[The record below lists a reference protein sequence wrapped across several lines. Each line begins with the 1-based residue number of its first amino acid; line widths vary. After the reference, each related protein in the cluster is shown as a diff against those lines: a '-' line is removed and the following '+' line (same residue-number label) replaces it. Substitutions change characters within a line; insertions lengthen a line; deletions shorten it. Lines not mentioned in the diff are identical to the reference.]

1 MYERF
6 TDRARKV
13 MQLANQEAQRFNHEY
28 IGTEHILLGLV
39 KEGSGVAA
47 NVLKNLDVDLRK
59 IRLEVEKIV
68 QSGPDMVTMG
78 KLPQTPRAKKV
89 IEYSMEE
96 ARNLN
101 HNYVGTE
108 HILLGL
114 LREQEGVAAQVL
126 MNLGLKLEDVRE
138 EVLNLLGHGMETSE
152 GGERAPSSGGGG
164 GGGGKG
170 GKSKTPALDSFGRD
184 LTELARQGKLDPVI
198 GRTNEIERVIQ
209 ILSRRQKN
217 NPVLLGEAGVG
228 KTAIVEGFAQMVVE
242 NNVPELLRDKR
253 IVVLDLAMMV
263 AGTKYRGQFEER
275 IKAVMNEVRRAKNTI
290 LFIDELHTLV
300 GAGGA
305 EGAIDASN
313 VLKPALSR
321 GELQCIGATT
331 LDEYRKYIEKDGA
344 LERRFQT
351 VLVEPPSPDEAVE
364 ILRGLRDRYE
374 AHHRVRIT
382 DEGLKAAVELSSRYI
397 TGRCLPD
404 KAIDV
409 IDEAGARIRL
419 KSMVRPPD
427 LKDLEEEIERLNQA
441 KEEAVA
447 SQDFE
452 KAASLRDKAD
462 KKKKEK
468 DNLSRDWRE
477 KAQESDGLVDEEVIA
492 EVVSKMTGIPLQ
504 RLDSVTHVYM
514 QPEEKRLQLKE
525 DSQDVV
531 VPPEVIE
538 KLKPLLMPAIVQERA
553 NTLVKDKDVARS
565 QEEIREQSENKPAT
579 GLRAHELQDKLKE
592 LLTRKEYE
600 LYEPKIRRVT
610 MKDGA
615 SARLLRMEDDLKKR
629 VISQTEAIKS
639 IARAVRRSRSGLKN
653 PKRPTG
659 VFVFAGPTGVGKTLL
674 AKSLAAFMFGGQ
686 DALIQIDM
694 SEYMEKHN
702 VSRLIGAPPGY
713 VGYEEGGQLTEKI
726 RRRPYAVVLLD
737 EIEKAHPDVFNM
749 LLQIMEEGHLTDSF
763 GRKVDFKNTVIIMTT
778 NVGASAIH
786 SGDQF
791 GFGKKDEDSSYEKM
805 KERLKHEIEREF
817 KPEFLGRIDDI
828 IVFRQLTRDD
838 LKMIIDIE
846 LAKVRERLEEKGLK
860 LVLTD
865 AAKEFII
872 DKGSDLDFGARPL
885 RRAIES
891 YVEDPLS
898 EELLRGGFEG
908 KNLITLTVVET
919 GDQKHL
925 SFDATAETEPTD
937 QALVGAGAGAE
948 TPAGEKS

>member
-47 NVLKNLDVDLRK
+47 NVLKNLEVDLRK

-89 IEYSMEE
+89 IEYAMEE

-108 HILLGL
+108 HLLLGL

-138 EVLNLLGHGMETSE
+138 EVLNLLGHGLE
-152 GGERAPSSGGGG
+152 GGEPTERGGSGTS
-164 GGGGKG
+164 GKS

-184 LTELARQGKLDPVI
+184 LTELAREGKLDPVI
-198 GRTNEIERVIQ
+198 GREDEIERVIQ
-209 ILSRRQKN
+209 ILCRRQKN

-228 KTAIVEGFAQMVVE
+228 KTAIVEGFAQMVVD
-242 NNVPELLRDKR
+242 NTIPEPLRDKR

-351 VLVEPPSPDEAVE
+351 VMVDPPTPVQTVE
-364 ILRGLRDRYE
+364 ILKGLRDRYE
-374 AHHRVRIT
+374 SHHRVQIT
-382 DEGLKAAVELSSRYI
+382 DDALESAVELSNRYI

-409 IDEAGARIRL
+409 IDESGARIRL

-427 LKDLEEEIERLNQA
+427 LKEIEEEIERLNQA

-447 SQDFE
+447 NQDFE
-452 KAASLRDKAD
+452 KAASLRDQAD
-462 KKKKEK
+462 KVKKKKEQ
-468 DNLSRDWRE
+468 LTREWRE
-477 KAQESDGLVDEEVIA
+477 KSKETDGVVDAEVIA
-492 EVVSKMTGIPLQ
+492 EVVAKMTGIPLT
-504 RLDSVTHVYM
+504 RLSS
-514 QPEEKRLQLKE
+514 E
-525 DSQDVV
+525 DTV
-531 VPPEVIE
+531 
-538 KLKPLLMPAIVQERA
+538 
-553 NTLVKDKDVARS
+553 
-565 QEEIREQSENKPAT
+565 
-579 GLRAHELQDKLKE
+579 
-592 LLTRKEYE
+592 
-600 LYEPKIRRVT
+600 
-610 MKDGA
+610 
-615 SARLLRMEDDLKKR
+615 RLLQMEDELHLR
-629 VISQTEAIKS
+629 VISQNEAITQISK
-639 IARAVRRSRSGLKN
+639 AVRRSRSGLKD

-659 VFVFAGPTGVGKTLL
+659 VFLFSGPTGVGKTLL
-674 AKSLAAFMFGGQ
+674 AKTLAEFMFGDE
-686 DALIQIDM
+686 DALVQIDM

-702 VSRLIGAPPGY
+702 ISRLIGAPPGY

-763 GRKVDFKNTVIIMTT
+763 GRKVDFKNVVLIMTT
-778 NVGASAIH
+778 NVGAETIAHGSA
-786 SGDQF
+786 F
-791 GFGKKDEDSSYEKM
+791 GFGKKDEDTSYDNMKKHLMHDIEK
-805 KERLKHEIEREF
+805 EF
-817 KPEFLGRIDDI
+817 KPEFLGRLDEVV
-828 IVFRQLTRDD
+828 VFRKLSEDD
-838 LKMIIDIE
+838 LKKIVDIE
-846 LAKVRERLEEKGLK
+846 LAKVRERLQERGLQ
-860 LVLTD
+860 LELSD
-865 AAKEFII
+865 EAKDLII
-872 DKGSDLDFGARPL
+872 DKGQEDDSLDYGARPL
-885 RRAIES
+885 RRSVERYI
-891 YVEDPLS
+891 EDPLS
-898 EELLRGGFEG
+898 EELLRGAFEG
-908 KNLITLTVVET
+908 QNVISVTVKEVGGQTQLEFKGSTVE
-919 GDQKHL
+919 QQPEL
-925 SFDATAETEPTD
+925 AA
-937 QALVGAGAGAE
+937 VGAGEDEADASPE
-948 TPAGEKS
+948 ATDD